1 MIFAQ
6 NGSPTGTEPVG
17 LTTEA
22 HVFIALVTVGVIAF
36 VVWLL
41 RRQRLRSKY
50 AVLWL
55 AVAVPLGVLAAFP
68 GLLTW
73 VSEQVG
79 VFYPPALFLL
89 LAVGFLFVVV
99 VHFSW
104 ELSRLEDRTR
114 TLAEEVALLKAERE
128 LG

>member
-1 MIFAQ
+1 MTLAQ
-6 NGSPTGTEPVG
+6 STTDLGS
-17 LTTEA
+17 LSNEA
-22 HVFIALVTVGVIAF
+22 HIFIALVTAGAIAF
-36 VVWLL
+36 VVYLL
-41 RRQRLRSKY
+41 RKQRLRSKY
-50 AVLWL
+50 ALLWL

-89 LAVGFLFVVV
+89 LAVAFLFLVVV
-99 VHFSW
+99 QFSW

-114 TLAEEVALLKAERE
+114 TLAEEVALLRAERE
-128 LG
+128 LDG